1 MPPASRNRRARA
13 SLACAVVALLGVPV
27 AAQAAVA
34 RDPDARPGLSFS
46 ARDTGPDRDAGRG
59 LPFERTVDR
68 LGGADRYATAVA
80 TSRATFP
87 ADDPAGLTTVYLT
100 SMTHFDEMN
109 HAYRSSMGDHAP
121 ARTAVAVVALPVAE
135 ALVEIEAWARTAPT
149 TTVSDA

>member
-1 MPPASRNRRARA
+1 MSGAPLPLTPVVQAGEWVVVSGQVGVRQGRLASPAVGGQTRAALDNIADLLSRHG
-13 SLACAVVALLGVPV
+13 LAL
-27 AAQAAVA
+27 
-34 RDPDARPGLSFS
+34 
-46 ARDTGPDRDAGRG
+46 
-59 LPFERTVDR
+59 
-68 LGGADRYATAVA
+68 ADIVK
-80 TSRATFP
+80 
-87 ADDPAGLTTVYLT
+87 TTVYLT